1 MNAESLIDEIKA
13 KLDIVDVISSYIELK
28 RTGQNYKGL
37 CPFHSEK
44 TPSFTVSPDKQI
56 FHCFGCSVGG
66 NLVNFIMQHD
76 NLSFPEALNLLA
88 KKAGINLKGHK
99 FDNAGSSIKTKL
111 TTIHKEVSKLFT
123 GNLKQ
128 SKKAHA
134 YLLERGLTEETI
146 SMFSLGYALK
156 EWHNVSNYLKDENIP
171 APVILQSG
179 LVSSGDKGMYDTF
192 RDRVIFP
199 INDLQGDIIAFGGR
213 VMDGSEPK
221 YLNSPDTLIFKKGEN
236 LYGLNL
242 ARDGIRKMG
251 YAIIAEGYFDVA
263 MCHQYGFTNTV
274 APLGTA
280 LTAGHLNKLGRF
292 TRKLTLVFDGDKAG
306 KMAARRSIPVLF
318 EQGFVPKIL
327 LLPENDDP
335 DSFLRKNKAAAL
347 QGLMDKAISPI
358 AFIVN
363 ILRKDRMEA
372 VRDAIEVISSARD
385 MILREELVRE
395 LAEKT
400 GLRETVLREEIKRL
414 GKKKETET
422 KPATVREKIVYDE
435 EFLLLSAAIAFPDKL
450 EGILNIVPPDE
461 FKNSTVRNLFRKMVL
476 AKGRLDAMT
485 TLLGDDEKM
494 LFERLALNQ
503 GFDPENTDT
512 CIEDCI
518 KKIVIKRFD
527 ERLRE
532 AEVAGDLKL
541 FNSLLLERHRMAR
554 EAK

>member
-1 MNAESLIDEIKA
+1 MSAESIVDEIKA
-13 KLDIVDVISSYIELK
+13 KLDIVDVISGYIELK

-88 KKAGINLKGHK
+88 KKAGINLKGYK
-99 FDNAGSSIKTKL
+99 FDKDSNSIKTKL
-111 TTIHKEVSKLFT
+111 TTLHKEVSKLFA

-134 YLLERGLTEETI
+134 YLLDRGLTEETL
-146 SMFSLGYALK
+146 SMFSLGFALK
-156 EWHNVSNYLKDENIP
+156 EWHNVSNYLKNKAIP

-199 INDLQGDIIAFGGR
+199 ISDLQGDIIAFGGR

-242 ARDGIRKMG
+242 AREGIRKMG
-251 YAIIAEGYFDVA
+251 YAIIVEGYFDVV

-280 LTAGHLNKLGRF
+280 LTTGHLNKLGRF
-292 TRKLTLVFDGDKAG
+292 TRKITLVFDGDKAG

-335 DSFLRKNKAAAL
+335 DSFLRKNKASAF
-347 QGLMDKAISPI
+347 QGLMDRAISPI

-363 ILRKDRMEA
+363 VLRKDRMEA
-372 VRDAIEVISSARD
+372 VRDALEVISSARD
-385 MILREELVRE
+385 MILREDLVRE

-400 GLRETVLREEIKRL
+400 GLRETVLREELKGLAKR
-414 GKKKETET
+414 TET
-422 KPATVREKIVYDE
+422 KIKPATAREKIVYDE

-461 FKNSTVRNLFRKMVL
+461 FKNPVVRNLFRKMSL

-485 TLLGDDEKM
+485 TLLGADEKM

-518 KKIVIKRFD
+518 KKIVLKRFD

-554 EAK
+554 EAR

>member
-1 MNAESLIDEIKA
+1 MSAESLIEEIKA
-13 KLDIVDVISSYIELK
+13 KLDIVDVISDYLELK
-28 RTGQNYKGL
+28 RAGQNYKGL

-66 NLVNFIMQHD
+66 NLVNFVMQHD

-88 KKAGINLKGHK
+88 KKAGINTKEYKFAKAGDSLK
-99 FDNAGSSIKTKL
+99 SKL
-111 TTIHKEVSKLFT
+111 TLIHKEASKAFA

-128 SKKAHA
+128 SKKAQA

-156 EWHNVSNYLKDENIP
+156 EWHHISNYLKNKDVP

-192 RDRVIFP
+192 RDRVMFP

-221 YLNSPDTLIFKKGEN
+221 YLNSPETLIFKKGEN
-236 LYGLNL
+236 LYGLNI
-242 ARDGIRKMG
+242 AREGIRKTG
-251 YAIIAEGYFDVA
+251 YAIIAEGYFDVV

-280 LTAGHLNKLGRF
+280 LTAGHLSKLGRF
-292 TRKLTLVFDGDKAG
+292 TRKITLVFDGDKAG

-318 EQGFVPKIL
+318 EQGFAPKIL

-335 DSFLRKNKAAAL
+335 DSFLRKNKASAF
-347 QGLMDKAISPI
+347 QDLMDRAVSPI

-363 ILRKDRMEA
+363 TLRKDRMEA
-372 VRDAIEVISSARD
+372 VRDAIDVISSAGD
-385 MILREELVRE
+385 LILREDLVRE

-414 GKKKETET
+414 RKKTET
-422 KPATVREKIVYDE
+422 GAKPAACSKKIVYDE
-435 EFLLLSAAIAFPDKL
+435 EFLLLSSAIAFPDKL
-450 EGILNIVPPDE
+450 EGILSVVPPEE
-461 FKNSTVRNLFRKMVL
+461 FKHPTVRNLFRKMSL
-476 AKGRLDAMT
+476 AKGRLEAMT
-485 TLLGDDEKM
+485 TLLVDEEKS

-503 GFDPENTDT
+503 GFDPENTDI

-518 KKIVIKRFD
+518 KKIVLKRFD

-532 AEVAGDLKL
+532 AEAAGDLKL

>member
-1 MNAESLIDEIKA
+1 MSAESLVDEIKA
-13 KLDIVDVISSYIELK
+13 KLDIVDVISGYIELK
-28 RTGQNYKGL
+28 RAGQNYKGL

-76 NLSFPEALNLLA
+76 NLSFPEALTLLA
-88 KKAGINLKGHK
+88 KKAGINLKGYK
-99 FDNAGSSIKTKL
+99 ADKNGSSIKTKL
-111 TTIHKEVSKLFT
+111 TTIHSEVSKLFA

-128 SKKAHA
+128 SKKAHE

-146 SMFSLGYALK
+146 SLFSLGYALK
-156 EWHNVSNYLKDENIP
+156 EWHNVSNYLKNKAVP

-221 YLNSPDTLIFKKGEN
+221 YLNSPDTLIFRKGEN

-251 YAIIAEGYFDVA
+251 HAIIAEGYFDVV

-280 LTAGHLNKLGRF
+280 LTTGHLNKLGRF
-292 TRKLTLVFDGDKAG
+292 TRKITLVFDGDKAG

-335 DSFLRKNKAAAL
+335 DSFLRKNKATAF
-347 QGLMDKAISPI
+347 QDLMDRAISPI

-363 ILRKDRMEA
+363 VLRKDRMEA
-372 VRDAIEVISSARD
+372 VRDALEVISSARD
-385 MILREELVRE
+385 LILREDLVRE

-414 GKKKETET
+414 SKKTAKET
-422 KPATVREKIVYDE
+422 KPAATGEKIVYDE
-435 EFLLLSAAIAFPDKL
+435 EFLLLSSAIAFPDKL
-450 EGILNIVPPDE
+450 EGILNIVPPEE
-461 FKNSTVRNLFRKMVL
+461 FKHPTVRNLFRKMSL

-485 TLLGDDEKM
+485 TLLGDDEKL